1 MSLTHYLLVDGLLK
15 PDALKQLYGRQ
26 ENLEIEP
33 LYLGT
38 RWVNLKDKG
47 PILVQASEPLREA
60 WHSDPQ
66 WQGCASLL
74 ASHAPLLEI
83 ANHLRHFICPPDALG
98 NASLLRFSDPV
109 ILHHWVSSLD
119 AGQLQRTL
127 GPIEQLWVADPRQPW
142 QPVPLPPTK
151 GIARFCASG
160 KPAPWAAGFALQGT
174 AQLEAFEQAT
184 VFVFQQRLY
193 AFLVRQ
199 YPGAFAAHSSEQ
211 IDHWLAQ
218 SLSSG
223 RDWGLVSEFGLA
235 TWARYRLTL
244 GEDFATRSEGAFAQ
258 WLGQQTA
265 PRCTSPEQQLDD
277 FDLYRNSLPAGMPPS
292 LSGR

>member
-1 MSLTHYLLVDGLLK
+1 MSQAHYLLVDGLLK
-15 PDALKQLYGRQ
+15 PDALKQLYGRR

-38 RWVNLKDKG
+38 RWAQFKDKG
-47 PILVQASEPLREA
+47 PILVLASGPLREA

-66 WQGCASLL
+66 WQNCASLL
-74 ASHAPLLEI
+74 TSHAPLLEI
-83 ANHLRHFICPPDALG
+83 ANHLRHFICPLDALG

-109 ILHHWVSSLD
+109 ILHHWLSSFD

-127 GPIEQLWVADPRQPW
+127 GPIEQLWVAEPAQPW
-142 QPVPLPPTK
+142 QPAPLPPNK
-151 GIARFCASG
+151 GIATFCGSA
-160 KPAPWAAGFALQGT
+160 KPEPWAAGFALQGA

-193 AFLVRQ
+193 AFLIRES
-199 YPGAFAAHSSEQ
+199 PGAFAAHSSEQ
-211 IDHWLAQ
+211 IDRWLEQ

-223 RDWGLVSEFGLA
+223 RDWGLISEFSLA
-235 TWARYRLTL
+235 TWARYRLAL
-244 GEDFATRSEGAFAQ
+244 GEDFVSRSDGAFQ
-258 WLGQQTA
+258 DWLSQQNA
-265 PRCTSPEQQLDD
+265 PRCTSPEQQLDE
-277 FDLYRNSLPAGMPPS
+277 FDLYHDS